1 MISQT
6 IVLCRLLGTIDVTFN
21 LTAVVEVDGSQ
32 LCQGRQ
38 AREVPCSRKARMY
51 KCLHGELSR
60 NVKLLPWGLTPT
72 DLALRA
78 VLILSSM
85 KAVTREPLAATD
97 VE

>member
-1 MISQT
+1 MTQT
-6 IVLCRLLGTIDVTFN
+6 IVLCRLVGTIDVTFN
-21 LTAVVEVDGSQ
+21 PIAMIEVDGSQ

-38 AREVPCSRKARMY
+38 AREVPCSRRGRMH

-60 NVKLLPWGLTPT
+60 NVQLLPWGLTPT

-85 KAVTREPLAATD
+85 SNYQ
-97 VE
+97 